1 MSFQDNAN
9 SVDNDH
15 IGDIDKNYDDKERSD
30 YNNNY
35 GDLGISVSWVHLGNR
50 KINFEPAL
58 FWSIYLSFQLFH

>member
-15 IGDIDKNYDDKERSD
+15 IGDIDKNYDDKEISD
-30 YNNNY
+30 YDNNY

-58 FWSIYLSFQLFH
+58 F